1 MFYVILTIVFLI
13 LLSLT
18 IWSLGQEIKQE
29 REIND
34 NLQKEIDRLR
44 KFLP

>member
-1 MFYVILTIVFLI
+1 MFYIILTIVFLI